1 MAKETAHQLG
11 TPLSALLGWV
21 EVLRAEK
28 VDEAVLTELGKDL
41 DRLRTVTDRF
51 SKIGSEPE
59 LFKGELGQFVGETM
73 VYLERRMPKAVDFDV
88 QLDSPTEEVAFN
100 PALFGWV
107 LENLTKN
114 AVDAMEGSGRFSV
127 SLTSG
132 SGKVVLDFQDTGKGM
147 SRRVQR
153 QIFDPGFS
161 TKARGWGLGLSLVR
175 RIVREYHGGQ
185 IVVLRS
191 EEGQGTTF
199 RITLPLVSEE
209 LG

>member
-1 MAKETAHQLG
+1 MA
-11 TPLSALLGWV
+11 WV
-21 EVLRAEK
+21 EVLRSED
-28 VDEAVLTELGKDL
+28 VDEAVLEELGKDI

-59 LFKGELGQFVGETM
+59 LAPDDIGSFVKETM
-73 VYLERRMPKAVDFDV
+73 AYLKRRMPRAVEFDIAV
-88 QLDSPTEEVAFN
+88 GEVPLRAAFN

-114 AVDAMEGSGRFSV
+114 AVDAMEGSGRL
-127 SLTSG
+127 SLSLREESG
-132 SGKVVLDFQDTGKGM
+132 VVVLDVEDTGRGM
-147 SRRVQR
+147 PRRVQR
-153 QIFDPGFS
+153 QVFDPGFS
-161 TKARGWGLGLSLVR
+161 TKTRGWGLGLSLVR

-191 EEGQGTTF
+191 EEGVGTTF
-199 RITLPLVSEE
+199 RVTLPLVSEE

>member
-1 MAKETAHQLG
+1 M
-11 TPLSALLGWV
+11 SALLAWV
-21 EVLRAEK
+21 EVLRNEG
-28 VDEAVLTELGKDL
+28 VDESVLRELGKDL

-51 SKIGSEPE
+51 SKIGSDPE
-59 LFKGELGQFVGETM
+59 LVPADVGAFIGDTM
-73 VYLERRMPKAVDFDV
+73 AYLQPRMPRGVEFDIGIPK
-88 QLDSPTEEVAFN
+88 SPVMAAIN

-114 AVDAMEGSGRFSV
+114 AVDAMEGVGRLRLN
-127 SLTSG
+127 LTKEG
-132 SGKVVLDFQDTGKGM
+132 GQIMLDVEDTGKGM

-153 QIFDPGFS
+153 QVFDPGFS

-185 IVVLRS
+185 IVILRS

-199 RITLPLVSEE
+199 RVTLPLVS
-209 LG
+209 GDMG